1 MENHS
6 FTFTWVL
13 DVHTL
18 VFMFIQEALCLWSHP
33 HSGSQKQSPIIRF
46 LGGII
51 YLQQVNF
58 WHYIYMYINMQTHT
72 QWPRS
77 DRNWDLEKNSYSYSR
92 QTLRKEENNRF
103 QRTWRLNFILWW
115 LVVMPETLC
124 ECSNDLE
131 KQNFPL
137 PSTRTS
143 YCPAP
148 ASFNC

>member
-33 HSGSQKQSPIIRF
+33 HSGLQKQSPIIRF
-46 LGGII
+46 GGGII

-72 QWPRS
+72 HNGPG
-77 DRNWDLEKNSYSYSR
+77 
-92 QTLRKEENNRF
+92 QT
-103 QRTWRLNFILWW
+103 
-115 LVVMPETLC
+115 ET
-124 ECSNDLE
+124 E
-131 KQNFPL
+131 
-137 PSTRTS
+137 T
-143 YCPAP
+143 
-148 ASFNC
+148 